1 MKKKQ
6 KWAAGSAFL
15 SKMEENCKFPNIFD
29 SARASFEA
37 GAKTNS
43 GGRGVDRPGKGVPLP
58 GKRIF
63 GKKIKNYN

>member
-1 MKKKQ
+1 MKKNQ
-6 KWAAGSAFL
+6 KWAPGLAFL
-15 SKMEENCKFPNIFD
+15 SKMGKKCKFPNIFD

-37 GAKTNS
+37 GAKINS

-63 GKKIKNYN
+63 E